1 MRKNVR
7 IDPFG
12 LVFDHVGHV
21 AHFADT
27 GEVVLGKRHDV
38 GPFGG
43 IVVDVGL
50 CNTHIL
56 EGLRVDHRTVR
67 PDEINILFVR
77 DAALWLAVHEYVRM
91 DHLKRVAGQRY
102 CAFDVVLPFV
112 HRPGDDF
119 MLLQQCFASAVG
131 SVPEL
136 VLAQDIVVVCSRIVE
151 YDRIPFREVEY
162 HGIVALDVA
171 ESLEPVVRPA
181 DPLDE

>member
-1 MRKNVR
+1 MS
-7 IDPFG
+7 
-12 LVFDHVGHV
+12 
-21 AHFADT
+21 
-27 GEVVLGKRHDV
+27 
-38 GPFGG
+38 
-43 IVVDVGL
+43 
-50 CNTHIL
+50 
-56 EGLRVDHRTVR
+56 
-67 PDEINILFVR
+67 
-77 DAALWLAVHEYVRM
+77 
-91 DHLKRVAGQRY
+91 AGQRY

-112 HRPGDDF
+112 HRSGDDF

-171 ESLEPVVRPA
+171 ESLEPVERPA